1 MKSGDTYR
9 FSLLWPME
17 TEEQVLSGEFL
28 EKLGNKK
35 SRFIIQLV
43 CEYLQAHPEAMN
55 PRETI
60 QLIFNSPAGGYLADM
75 VRSIIQAELAGK
87 GGLPQHHADT
97 DGVQNTDSDE
107 PDIGVMFDNLDAW
120 MNS

>member
-1 MKSGDTYR
+1 
-9 FSLLWPME
+9 ME
-17 TEEQVLSGEFL
+17 TEEQILSGEFL

-55 PRETI
+55 SKETI
-60 QLIFNSPAGGYLADM
+60 QLIFNSPAGGYLADI
-75 VRSIIQAELAGK
+75 VRSIIQTEFAVK
-87 GGLPQHHADT
+87 GTMPQYQNST
-97 DGVQNTDSDE
+97 DGVQKANTDE
-107 PDIGVMFDNLDAW
+107 PDIGVMFNNLDIW